1 MKKPLAKLL
10 GGRLK
15 RELRVHR
22 RALRDPRT
30 PKVAKLLLAIA
41 VGYLLL
47 PFDLV
52 PDWIPVLGQ
61 LDDVVVLVVLFL
73 PARWLIP
80 NEVLEENRAR
90 AQANA

>member
-10 GGRLK
+10 GKRLK
-15 RELRVHR
+15 RELWVHR

-47 PFDLV
+47 PVDLV
-52 PDWIPVLGQ
+52 PDWIPVIGQ
-61 LDDVVVLVVLFL
+61 LDDVMVLVLMFL

-80 NEVLEENRAR
+80 DEVLEENRAR
-90 AQANA
+90 AQADG